1 MYVVFKHLHVLFVLI
16 SVTLF
21 LFRFVLRLLDS
32 PALQK
37 KWLKVIPH
45 INDTLL
51 LASAIGIM
59 LTLGMYPIQVPW
71 LTDKVI
77 GVIAYIGF
85 GVLALKG
92 KSAGVRW
99 LGFVGA
105 CGWIAFLLHVALSKT
120 PLITG

>member
-16 SVTLF
+16 SITLF

-37 KWLKVIPH
+37 KWLKVLPH
-45 INDTLL
+45 VNDTLL

-59 LTLGMYPIQVPW
+59 VTVGMYPIQVPW

-92 KSAGVRW
+92 KSAAVRW
-99 LGFVGA
+99 LGFLGA
-105 CGWIAFLLHVALSKT
+105 CGWIAFLFHVALSKT
-120 PLITG
+120 ALIAG